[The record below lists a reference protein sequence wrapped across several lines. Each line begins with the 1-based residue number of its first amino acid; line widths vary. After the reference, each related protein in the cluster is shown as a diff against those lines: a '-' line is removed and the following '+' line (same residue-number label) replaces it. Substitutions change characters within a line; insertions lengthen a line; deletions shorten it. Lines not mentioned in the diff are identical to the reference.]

1 MRELMQKIRNAWGR
15 GNGGKRHRPRIEY
28 RDLWGLNATLA
39 FVISCYLEEFI
50 ESIKLCGATPG
61 DYVAKYGNKEAYG
74 YWEKDLKRMLAA
86 FRAYYR
92 RSDGEQISKDEE
104 TGIQLGME
112 LFFKRY
118 SDLWF

>member
-1 MRELMQKIRNAWGR
+1 MRELIQKIRNALGR
-15 GNGGKRHRPRIEY
+15 GDGGKRRRPRIEY
-28 RDLWGLNATLA
+28 RDLWGLNATLS

-50 ESIKLCGATPG
+50 ESIKLCGATPE
-61 DYVAKYGNKEAYG
+61 DYVAEYGDKEAYG
-74 YWEKDLKRMLAA
+74 YWEEDLKRMLVA

-92 RSDGEQISKDEE
+92 SSDGEQISKDEE
-104 TGIQLGME
+104 AGIQLGME

>member
-1 MRELMQKIRNAWGR
+1 MRELFHKIRNVFDR
-15 GNGGKRHRPRIEY
+15 GNGGKRRRPKIEC

-39 FVISCYLEEFI
+39 FIISCYLEEFI

-61 DYVAKYGNKEAYG
+61 DYVARYGDGEAFG
-74 YWEKDLKRMLAA
+74 YWEKDLQRMLAA

-92 RSDGEQISKDEE
+92 RSDGEPLGKEE
-104 TGIQLGME
+104 EAGIQPGIE